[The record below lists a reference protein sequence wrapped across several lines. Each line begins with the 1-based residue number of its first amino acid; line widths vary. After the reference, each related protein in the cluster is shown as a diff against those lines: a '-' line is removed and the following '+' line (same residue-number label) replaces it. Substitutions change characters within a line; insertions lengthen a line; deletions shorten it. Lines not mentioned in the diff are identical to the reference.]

1 MLNINEL
8 ELGEQRQNK
17 TLILRDARKF
27 DNLRK

>member
-8 ELGEQRQNK
+8 ELGEQNKNK